1 LATKLKSN
9 YRIFILIGL
18 LAMAINGILVG
29 LNNHDQ
35 FLRRDYFSS
44 VEMQDSAREF
54 AQVLHDVVIAP
65 SQEEIKVTESD
76 IFNYR
81 NNLGTSVE
89 EQTARIN
96 EDYAWRI
103 EQARNQ
109 DASEEEITT
118 LEQERD
124 SLIDNLNR
132 INTDDEYVASIIRK
146 ERIQQIENNRQ
157 ALLSRFNILSQVFT
171 YNVTDHRSGQVF
183 ENESSNGGGFLF
195 STNYENIFPEQ
206 SSITGMIGVSR
217 NNTNLS
223 LLPNYSWFNRSQSAY
238 YTYTVLGLIALA
250 LAFVFRKF
258 LYVKSN
264 IYTSISQ
271 WIAKQPF
278 DLRILF
284 FIFGLYRLDDY
295 ARSLPI
301 FYNTMSLSSVVTYVI
316 GLILIGLL
324 IAIGKTIYNN
334 FRDNDFK
341 NILLTKIVR
350 TGIVLG
356 KDFKT
361 SLSGKSIGK
370 QIFSFILIF
379 FIALPII
386 LFGGNILIRGM
397 IWDELELVGV
407 GIVITAIGL
416 LLVYACLRYVLN
428 SIKNFEQVKSSLDA
442 LAKNGS
448 VSNIEIP
455 KDSTFSTVAKD
466 ISMISANLSQS
477 QIDKMKSDALKTELI
492 ANVSHDLR
500 TPLTSIIT
508 YTDLLKQENISEE
521 DRTKYIDVIDKK
533 SKKLKVLI
541 DDLFDVSK
549 MMSGDVKIHPMKV
562 DIVQLFQQSLAEY
575 DEELNKAKLDVQV
588 TYNKKP
594 IYVEVDGN
602 KFSRVFDNLIS
613 NVLKY
618 TQKDTRVYANFSEEN
633 NEVVFT
639 LKNISKY
646 KLDDNVED
654 LFERFKRGD
663 KSRST
668 TGSGLGL
675 AIALSIV
682 ELHGGQLTL
691 DSDGDLFKATL
702 TLNENETKKEKELP
716 SYAKAHLNY
725 VNELVNYKPET
736 SK

>member
-1 LATKLKSN
+1 
-9 YRIFILIGL
+9 
-18 LAMAINGILVG
+18 
-29 LNNHDQ
+29 
-35 FLRRDYFSS
+35 
-44 VEMQDSAREF
+44 
-54 AQVLHDVVIAP
+54 
-65 SQEEIKVTESD
+65 
-76 IFNYR
+76 
-81 NNLGTSVE
+81 
-89 EQTARIN
+89 
-96 EDYAWRI
+96 
-103 EQARNQ
+103 
-109 DASEEEITT
+109 
-118 LEQERD
+118 
-124 SLIDNLNR
+124 
-132 INTDDEYVASIIRK
+132 
-146 ERIQQIENNRQ
+146 
-157 ALLSRFNILSQVFT
+157 
-171 YNVTDHRSGQVF
+171 
-183 ENESSNGGGFLF
+183 
-195 STNYENIFPEQ
+195 
-206 SSITGMIGVSR
+206 
-217 NNTNLS
+217 
-223 LLPNYSWFNRSQSAY
+223 
-238 YTYTVLGLIALA
+238 
-250 LAFVFRKF
+250 
-258 LYVKSN
+258 
-264 IYTSISQ
+264 
-271 WIAKQPF
+271 
-278 DLRILF
+278 
-284 FIFGLYRLDDY
+284 
-295 ARSLPI
+295 
-301 FYNTMSLSSVVTYVI
+301 
-316 GLILIGLL
+316 
-324 IAIGKTIYNN
+324 
-334 FRDNDFK
+334 
-341 NILLTKIVR
+341 
-350 TGIVLG
+350 
-356 KDFKT
+356 
-361 SLSGKSIGK
+361 
-370 QIFSFILIF
+370 
-379 FIALPII
+379 
-386 LFGGNILIRGM
+386 
-397 IWDELELVGV
+397 
-407 GIVITAIGL
+407 
-416 LLVYACLRYVLN
+416 
-428 SIKNFEQVKSSLDA
+428 
-442 LAKNGS
+442 
-448 VSNIEIP
+448 
-455 KDSTFSTVAKD
+455 
-466 ISMISANLSQS
+466 
-477 QIDKMKSDALKTELI
+477 MKSDALKTELI